1 MWMFP
6 VTAHER
12 EHEHQ
17 MIKVSNVAE
26 VHKLAYKNSH
36 GKNVWKATSRDRV
49 GRGSNFL
56 DPTQPNPQ
64 VKWPNSTRN

>member
-1 MWMFP
+1 MFP

-36 GKNVWKATSRDRV
+36 GKNV
-49 GRGSNFL
+49 
-56 DPTQPNPQ
+56 
-64 VKWPNSTRN
+64 